1 MSNITD
7 KIAYTARAIDDI
19 QAALEE
25 RGIDMNGVA
34 LMLYGN
40 VIRSIKATNDEVDE
54 EGYIHSPYTKLLD
67 NIIKIDFPELILKNN
82 IRFNDIWLIKNDAII
97 KQEHAKVTMT
107 HDIEQP
113 VTIMNI
119 NNIQSML
126 YVAKNE
132 IPNIESIIVHEND
145 LIIQEVE

>member
-25 RGIDMNGVA
+25 RGFDMNDTA

-40 VIRSIKATNDEVDE
+40 IIRSIKTTSDEVDE

-67 NIIKIDFPELILKNN
+67 NIIKIDFPELMFKNN
-82 IRFNDIWLIKNDAII
+82 VRFNDVWLIKNDAII
-97 KQEHAKVTMT
+97 KQEHIKVTMV

-119 NNIQSML
+119 NDIRSML
-126 YVAKNE
+126 YVTKNE
-132 IPNIESIIVHEND
+132 IPNTESIIVHEND